1 MGFLSML
8 RFCSRIT
15 LVLFNFGNGK
25 TVRLKTE
32 SHASKKKKKKG
43 KRMESVIG
51 STEQNW
57 TYLSL

>member
-32 SHASKKKKKKG
+32 SHASKKKKKKV
-43 KRMESVIG
+43 KE
-51 STEQNW
+51 W
-57 TYLSL
+57 KAL